1 MPPVIIAI
9 GSLDRY
15 AVAVIAVAVVTVITA
30 TLMVTL
36 NLDGHAA
43 EPAITTLFTAA
54 GTTLLILVGAGYVKK
69 NGG

>member
-1 MPPVIIAI
+1 M
-9 GSLDRY
+9 
-15 AVAVIAVAVVTVITA
+15 AVAVVTVITA
-30 TLMVTL
+30 ALMVTL

-43 EPAITTLFTAA
+43 EPAITALFTAA